1 MKPAISL
8 DEEQKKLRG
17 QLAVAVERIN
27 EADDL
32 LTKNTNSEVANSRAL
47 ALLLSGLGRVF
58 VLETAEK
65 YGLQTRLPGFKQQP
79 K

>member
-8 DEEQKKLRG
+8 DEEQKKLRR
-17 QLAVAVERIN
+17 QLSVAVERIN

-32 LTKNTNSEVANSRAL
+32 LTKNTNSEAANSRAL
-47 ALLLSGLGRVF
+47 ALLLSAVGRVF
-58 VLETAEK
+58 ILETAEK